1 MLFPALVGELSLL
14 ELIVFLMLTL
24 YWLWYRYGHSHYQTL
39 YRYTSLNGRSF
50 ALPALVLSHFS
61 HPSTLHLLWGLY
73 GVWTTMANMYSNVGG
88 RLFWPTLVFAI
99 SVQSLFKVGYDLLVR
114 RGSRVTATYGLQ
126 QLLVFSNIVSMM
138 VYHTGSLA
146 DFNLLG
152 IEFLRAQVQLLLVE
166 GIFSESS

>member
-1 MLFPALVGELSLL
+1 
-14 ELIVFLMLTL
+14 
-24 YWLWYRYGHSHYQTL
+24 
-39 YRYTSLNGRSF
+39 
-50 ALPALVLSHFS
+50 
-61 HPSTLHLLWGLY
+61 
-73 GVWTTMANMYSNVGG
+73 MANMYSNVGG

-138 VYHTGSLA
+138 VYHTGGRNAMHQGQLFSRLIKNRGSLA

-166 GIFSESS
+166 GIFSENS